1 MGEKG
6 VNGGEGTTLQSVAT
20 DLSDIGLS
28 SFNEL
33 EITYNIF
40 LCYFMLKDRSKAFQ
54 KLNDLQR

>member
-1 MGEKG
+1 MG
-6 VNGGEGTTLQSVAT
+6 TSLQSNQT

-40 LCYFMLKDRSKAFQ
+40 LCYLMIGDRSNSLG
-54 KLNDLQR
+54 KLNEL

>member
-1 MGEKG
+1 MG
-6 VNGGEGTTLQSVAT
+6 NSLQSNQT

-40 LCYFMLKDRSKAFQ
+40 LCYLMIGDRSNALG
-54 KLNDLQR
+54 KLNEL